1 LLKYNGVEIGR
12 LNMTNSGHQHS
23 GRPRRFLAAVR
34 WIGFLS
40 PILFNCVLPERCVA
54 KNSVI
59 GACVAF
65 AVDGALATGTLTKD
79 ELETKLDE
87 HGSVTGTTHTAIAGV
102 PFGGW
107 PRHCEE
113 AFSND
118 GKWLATVVPSNNLT
132 VIILDRKTKTVYRS
146 FSSEWHQLHNLSVE
160 STYRSSFLG
169 GFLQDD
175 SLVLWRYIPRAVAD
189 TANASNADLH
199 MQRWS
204 VDGEL
209 LSDRNLGAT
218 GFTPSG
224 RQPVIVNGLNL
235 LWIPSECEVSCYSYR
250 SVRVSDDRVENVGT
264 LSLPSDTSAEPH
276 ALPGGAGLLSVLGQG
291 TAQKAALL
299 DLSGRLKAETSLP
312 YFPNL
317 FGPLVPDWFAD
328 LEPSVSRDG
337 KIAAVARTRV
347 AWVLVDTD
355 RDWGS
360 EIVLLK
366 LQPPAA
372 VTKLKTGKGGIAAMA
387 VDHDDGKVRLV
398 GFWGGRWHELR
409 CDDNHPNEC
418 R

>member
-1 LLKYNGVEIGR
+1 MK
-12 LNMTNSGHQHS
+12 MTNCEHEHS
-23 GRPRRFLAAVR
+23 GGRGRILTVVR
-34 WIGFLS
+34 WTGFLS
-40 PILFNCVLPERCVA
+40 ALLFNYVLLERCMA
-54 KNSVI
+54 KDSVI

-65 AVDGALATGTLTKD
+65 AEDGALATGTITKD

-87 HGSVTGTTHTAIAGV
+87 HGSVTGTAHIAIAGI
-102 PFGGW
+102 PFGGLSQ
-107 PRHCEE
+107 HCEE

-118 GKWLATVVPSNNLT
+118 GKWLVTVIPSHNLT
-132 VIILDRKTKTVYRS
+132 VIILDRKTKIVHRS
-146 FSSEWHQLHNLSVE
+146 FSTEWYQLHAVPIE

-169 GFLQDD
+169 GFLEDD

-189 TANASNADLH
+189 TDDASNADLH

-209 LSDRNLGAT
+209 LSDRNLGVA
-218 GFTPSG
+218 GFSPSG
-224 RQPVIVNGLNL
+224 RQPIIVNGLNL
-235 LWIPSECEVSCYSYR
+235 LWIPSKCEVSCYSYR
-250 SVRVSDDRVENVGT
+250 SVRFSDGRVEDVGT
-264 LSLPSDTSAEPH
+264 VSLPSDTSAEPR

-299 DLSGRLKAETSLP
+299 DLSGRVKVEASLP

-328 LEPSVSRDG
+328 LKPAVSRDG
-337 KIAAVARTRV
+337 KVAAVARTRV

-360 EIVLLK
+360 EIVLLT
-366 LQPPAA
+366 LQPPA
-372 VTKLKTGKGGIAAMA
+372 VITKLKTGKGGIAALA

-398 GFWGGRWHELR
+398 GFWGGRWHDLR
-409 CDDNHPNEC
+409 CDDNRPNEC

>member
-1 LLKYNGVEIGR
+1 MSYSEHER
-12 LNMTNSGHQHS
+12 S
-23 GRPRRFLAAVR
+23 GRRRRFLTPVP

-40 PILFNCVLPERCVA
+40 ALLFNCVFLERCMA
-54 KNSVI
+54 NNSVI

-65 AVDGALATGTLTKD
+65 AEDGALATGTLTKD
-79 ELETKLDE
+79 GLETKLDE
-87 HGSVTGTTHTAIAGV
+87 HGSVTGTTYIANAGV

-107 PRHCEE
+107 PRPCEE

-146 FSSEWHQLHNLSVE
+146 FSSEWYQLHDVAIE

-169 GFLQDD
+169 GFLGDD
-175 SLVLWRYIPRAVAD
+175 SLVLWRYLPRAVAD
-189 TANASNADLH
+189 SADASNADLH

-209 LSDRNLGAT
+209 LSDRNLGAA
-218 GFTPSG
+218 GFSPSG
-224 RQPVIVNGLNL
+224 RQPVIVNGLDL
-235 LWIPSECEVSCYSYR
+235 LWIPSKCEVSCYSYR
-250 SVRVSDDRVENVGT
+250 SVRVSNDRVEDVGN
-264 LSLPSDTSAEPH
+264 LSLLSDTSAEPRV
-276 ALPGGAGLLSVLGQG
+276 LPRGAGLLSVLGQG
-291 TAQKAALL
+291 TAQKVALL

-328 LEPSVSRDG
+328 LKPSVSRDG

-360 EIVLLK
+360 EIVLLN
-366 LQPPAA
+366 LQPLA
-372 VTKLKTGKGGIAAMA
+372 VITKLKTGKGGIAAMA